1 MPTLFVTGT
10 DTDCGKTHV
19 SVALLHAL
27 AARGKPAVGYK
38 PVAAGCE
45 RHPTGL
51 SNADA
56 RALWAAS
63 APGFDYADINPVT
76 LEPPVA
82 PHVAADD
89 LGLTIDPVA
98 LIEGA
103 VALQSRSEWVVVEGA
118 GGFRVPLNAQQDF
131 ADMVEA
137 AAWPVL
143 LVVGM
148 RLGCINHALLSV
160 EAIQRRA
167 PLLGWVANVLPPE
180 QPRLG
185 ENIAALQARIPAPCL
200 GIVRAA
206 TPQQA
211 ADEIDVEQL
220 ESILRK
226 TP

>member
-1 MPTLFVTGT
+1 MPTFFVTGT

-27 AARGKPAVGYK
+27 AAQGHKAVGYK

-45 RHPTGL
+45 QGPNGL

-63 APGFDYADINPVT
+63 THGFDYADINPVA
-76 LEPPVA
+76 LEPPIA

-89 LGLTIDPVA
+89 VGVSIDTRA
-98 LIEGA
+98 LIRGA
-103 VALQSRSEWVVVEGA
+103 QSLQARCDWVVVEGA
-118 GGFRVPLNAQQDF
+118 GGFRVPLNAHEDF
-131 ADMVEA
+131 ADMVA
-137 AAWPVL
+137 TAGWPVL

-160 EAIQRRA
+160 EAIARRA
-167 PLLGWVANVLPPE
+167 RLLGWVANVLPPQ
-180 QPRLG
+180 QPRLE
-185 ENIAALQARIPAPCL
+185 ENIAALKARIEAPCL

-211 ADEIDVEQL
+211 SSEIDVARL
-220 ESILRK
+220 ASILR
-226 TP
+226 